1 MSPSATCNSSAT
13 SARSERTL
21 QGHRRAAFA
30 LRDNARSTGAAALSS
45 TPDVAILNQCET
57 GKKLSVMQQQADVQF
72 TQSNPPA
79 EMQSGSSAQHSA
91 TARSTAEVCKLTPS
105 ATSRST
111 SATLEQFAR
120 SDARKQPP
128 FSAPCARTPAPPPLP
143 PSPLPCTLPA
153 SVAVSRARCSREPAS
168 ACAVSAV
175 PASRVAATPA
185 FRASNSPT
193 ADCAQRAVRCHW
205 RGGGLRHQNVVRR
218 RRGSGRDGR
227 AAGLGEKRVEQGG
240 VRSIRKSVRA
250 TLLVPSAG
258 RAGATRVRRKGRAAG
273 GSRAGAGRSPL
284 QVP

>member
-1 MSPSATCNSSAT
+1 MPSTQP
-13 SARSERTL
+13 L
-21 QGHRRAAFA
+21 QGQRQ
-30 LRDNARSTGAAALSS
+30 RSASS
-45 TPDVAILNQCET
+45 PPV
-57 GKKLSVMQQQADVQF
+57 
-72 TQSNPPA
+72 PPA
-79 EMQSGSSAQHSA
+79 APLPP
-91 TARSTAEVCKLTPS
+91 RLNN
-105 ATSRST
+105 SRAPTRENS
-111 SATLEQFAR
+111 
-120 SDARKQPP
+120 PP